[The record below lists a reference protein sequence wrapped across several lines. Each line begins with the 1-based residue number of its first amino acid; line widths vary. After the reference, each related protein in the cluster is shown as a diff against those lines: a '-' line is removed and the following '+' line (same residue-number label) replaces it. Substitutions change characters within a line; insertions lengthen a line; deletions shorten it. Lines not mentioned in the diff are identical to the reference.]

1 MVDFIVRFNNKNR
14 EGCIEGSSRR
24 IMDLFIYVMFKFFV
38 IVNSFIFSL

>member
-1 MVDFIVRFNNKNR
+1 MWLILLLGLIIR